1 MYQQILNKFRGCDFR
16 YCVPVG
22 HLHGS
27 DELSRV
33 TKQENPGFRNAPAT
47 LHLFQATVPLEEIS
61 YAKHPSTVT
70 VAGPV
75 DL

>member
-1 MYQQILNKFRGCDFR
+1 MTLSTVCQWDTY
-16 YCVPVG
+16 
-22 HLHGS
+22 GS
-27 DELSRV
+27 DELFRV
-33 TKQENPGFRNAPAT
+33 TKQENLGFRDAPVT
-47 LHLFQATVPLEEIS
+47 LHLFQVTVPLEEIS